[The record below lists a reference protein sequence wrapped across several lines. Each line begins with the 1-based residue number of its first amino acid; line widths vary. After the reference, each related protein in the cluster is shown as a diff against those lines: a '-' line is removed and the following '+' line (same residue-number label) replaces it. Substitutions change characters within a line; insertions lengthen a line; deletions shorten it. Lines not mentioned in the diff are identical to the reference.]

1 VVNNAQGIAPLL
13 PVEDKPDSDY
23 AMTLATGFYHS
34 LWTSKAAFPFMKAQG
49 HGRVINFSSHWNLHG
64 MRFSSDYNFTKSAN
78 ESLTRSLANEW
89 GKYGITVNCITPAG
103 DSAGYK
109 MYKDFNPAVC
119 AVVER
124 TIPARRMGD
133 CERDIAGAVLGLV
146 SENGRFITGQTFCVD
161 GGAWLVAPM
170 TDHEIGTE
178 IHHGREQ
185 AAATVA

>member
-1 VVNNAQGIAPLL
+1 V
-13 PVEDKPDSDY
+13 
-23 AMTLATGFYHS
+23 
-34 LWTSKAAFPFMKAQG
+34 KAQG
-49 HGRVINFSSHWNLHG
+49 YRRVINFSSHWNLHG
-64 MRFSSDYNFTKSAN
+64 MRFSSDYKITKSAN

-109 MYKDFNPAVC
+109 QYKDFNPAVC
-119 AVVER
+119 ALVER
-124 TIPARRMGD
+124 TTTARRMGD

-170 TDHEIGTE
+170 QDHEIGTE

-185 AAATVA
+185 AAASVE